1 MIQDIKPHIFHNEFK
16 NLKPDANDKAIV
28 FDGKNFLVKRDEN
41 DTLHMPGCSDIEGDY
56 QYVFSVDDTRYFL
69 FKGWEY
75 AEREG
80 EVERYIRRYEKHLEG
95 FKFENIQNLRQLT
108 SKELCFAV
116 MTAWHLNVWY
126 RDNRYCGRCG
136 AKTLND
142 IKERMVRCPKCG
154 NMIFPKIA
162 PAVIVALTHGN
173 KILLTKYAATR
184 DYKKYALIAGF
195 VEIGET
201 VEETVEREVMEEVGL
216 KVKNLRYYKSQPWGY
231 DSNVLMGYFAE
242 LDGDESITM
251 DTEELSKA
259 QWFAREEMPAHNDG
273 ISLTREMM
281 GVFENKVK
289 YEEFMRSATPLI
301 F

>member
-136 AKTLND
+136 AKTLHD

-216 KVKNLRYYKSQPWGY
+216 KV
-231 DSNVLMGYFAE
+231 
-242 LDGDESITM
+242 
-251 DTEELSKA
+251 
-259 QWFAREEMPAHNDG
+259 
-273 ISLTREMM
+273 
-281 GVFENKVK
+281 
-289 YEEFMRSATPLI
+289 
-301 F
+301 